1 MNQPLKIQRAVIAKR
16 LDPTCYKALEAAFGF
31 ARLRGNAQVDL
42 LHWLHQLL
50 DSARSDLDVIT
61 RNSSRL
67 RDDLDRALLE
77 ELDRLPKGSER
88 VSDFS
93 AGIDEAME
101 AGWVVGSGY
110 CGVARIRSAHL
121 LAGILRDTSL
131 LRSLG
136 AVGTVLRKLSVDEV
150 VAMIP
155 TLPADLPES
164 GASVALGD
172 ATVAAGNETG
182 APTDQSALGKY
193 TQDLTAAA
201 KEGKIDAVIGRD
213 NEIRQIIDILQRRR
227 QNNPILTGEPGVGKT
242 AVVEGLA
249 RAIVQGEVPP
259 MLKDVR
265 LLSLDLG
272 ALQAGA
278 SMKGEFEAR
287 LKAVIEAVQQSPQ
300 PIILFVDE
308 AHTLV
313 GAGGA
318 AGTGDAA
325 NLLKPALA
333 RGTLRTIAATTWAEY
348 KKYFEKDP
356 ALVRRF
362 QVISVDEP
370 RIEAGVRML
379 HGLRPAMEGHH
390 KVEVLDEAVRAA
402 VELSSRYIPSRQL
415 PDKAISLLDTAC
427 ARVAVGLHAE
437 PAAVTEARR
446 AVESLELELRLLDKR
461 VRLGEVLDER
471 IAEVKANLTQ
481 AQNEL
486 ATLTDKWTR
495 EVELTGAI
503 ADLRATL
510 TADPASEASDEEGRV
525 VALNELQQKQ
535 KALDQLHDAGS
546 VLVDPYVSANVVAS
560 VVSDWTGVPL
570 GRMVRDEAT
579 TLAHLADL
587 LGERVVGQAQ
597 AHVQLANRIRVGK
610 AGLQDPTRPIGV
622 FLMAG
627 PSGVGKTET
636 ALALAEI
643 LYGGEQNLISIN
655 MSEFQEAHTV
665 STLKG
670 APPGYVGYGEG
681 GRLTEA
687 VRRKPYSVV
696 LLDEVEKAHPDV
708 HEIFFQV
715 FDKGAMEDSEG
726 RRIDFRNCVILLTT
740 NVGSDELIEFATA
753 AQRPENVGVEDVI
766 MGPLR
771 EVFPD
776 ALLGRMKLVPFMP
789 LGREVLDAIVKR
801 RLADLQRRAKHNYGV
816 DVVFSD
822 SLYAWVSEQAR
833 PTVFGARLVNTIVT
847 DRVAPRLAEA
857 LMQGATLARLELDI
871 GSDGGVEIKTDA

>member
-1 MNQPLKIQRAVIAKR
+1 MNTPLKIQRAVMAKR
-16 LDPTCYKALEAAFGF
+16 LNPTCYKALEAAFGF
-31 ARLRGNAQVDL
+31 ARLRGNSQVDL

-50 DSARSDLDVIT
+50 DSARSDVDVIT
-61 RNSSRL
+61 RNNGRL
-67 RDDLDRALLE
+67 REDLDRALLE
-77 ELDRLPKGSER
+77 ELERLPKGSDR

-101 AGWVVGSGY
+101 SGWVVGSGY
-110 CGVARIRSAHL
+110 CGMASIRSAHVLVGL
-121 LAGILRDTSL
+121 LRNASL
-131 LRSLG
+131 LRTLG
-136 AVGTVLRKLSVDEV
+136 AVGSALRKLSVDDV

-155 TLPADLPES
+155 NLPADLPES
-164 GASVALGD
+164 GGVQMSAEGPASPQVEVG
-172 ATVAAGNETG
+172 TSG
-182 APTDQSALGKY
+182 QSPLAKY

-201 KEGKIDAVIGRD
+201 REGKIDAVIGRD

-249 RAIVQGEVPP
+249 QAIVNGEVPP

-265 LLSLDLG
+265 LLALDLG

-278 SMKGEFEAR
+278 SMKGEFESR
-287 LKAVIEAVQQSPQ
+287 LKSVIEAVQQSPN

-379 HGLRPAMEGHH
+379 HGLRSAMEKHH
-390 KVEVLDEAVRAA
+390 KVEVLDEAVRAS

-437 PAAVTEARR
+437 PAAVTEAKRV
-446 AVESLELELRLLDKR
+446 VEGLELERNLLDKR
-461 VRLGEVLDER
+461 VRLGESLDAR
-471 IAEVKANLTQ
+471 IAELDQQLEQ
-481 AQNEL
+481 ARAQFSSLSDKWARENEL
-486 ATLTDKWTR
+486 TAEIAGLRGQLLAAPESD
-495 EVELTGAI
+495 GA
-503 ADLRATL
+503 ANSRPLLD
-510 TADPASEASDEEGRV
+510 
-525 VALNELQQKQ
+525 ALKSKQ
-535 KALDQLHDAGS
+535 AELDQLHDAGS
-546 VLVDPYVSANVVAS
+546 VLVDPYVSANVVAA
-560 VVSDWTGVPL
+560 VVSDWTGIPL
-570 GRMVRDEAT
+570 GRMVHDEAS
-579 TLAHLADL
+579 TLAQLADL
-587 LGERVVGQAQ
+587 LGDRVVGQQQ

-636 ALALAEI
+636 ALALADI

-740 NVGSDELIEFATA
+740 NVGSDELIEYATA
-753 AQRPENVGVEDVI
+753 AQRPENVGIEDVV

-771 EVFPD
+771 DVFPD

-801 RLADLQRRAKHNYGV
+801 RLSDLQRRAKSNYGV
-816 DVVFSD
+816 DVSFAED
-822 SLYAWVSEQAR
+822 LYAWVSEQAR

-847 DRVAPRLAEA
+847 DRIAPCLAEA
-857 LMQGATLARLELDI
+857 LMQHGAGNPRLELGMDAK
-871 GSDGGVEIKTDA
+871 GEVEVRVLA